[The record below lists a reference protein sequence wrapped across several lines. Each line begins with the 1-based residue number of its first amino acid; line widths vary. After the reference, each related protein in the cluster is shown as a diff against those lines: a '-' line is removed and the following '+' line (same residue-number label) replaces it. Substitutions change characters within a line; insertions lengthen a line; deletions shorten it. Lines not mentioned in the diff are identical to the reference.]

1 MIVPPRHPAGQG
13 SGTTAT
19 RARGGPGGLP
29 TEDLAS
35 LSVSKKLSHGS
46 PLAAGCQAALC
57 PGATALSRLWAQ
69 ALSTET
75 LGLCRGCMAALPPG
89 GGDPLFPAEPGAG
102 SGTGASDLMG
112 EGQGLGQEGGQ
123 DSLSPVLRCRSP
135 FIRLLAPHGFGGLFK
150 GSGTVFHMYLW
161 GSGWQVGMVDAGS
174 EPLPLPAS
182 LPPLGASLGTF
193 VI

>member
-69 ALSTET
+69 ALRHWGSAVGAWRPCLLEEET
-75 LGLCRGCMAALPPG
+75 RCSLP
-89 GGDPLFPAEPGAG
+89 
-102 SGTGASDLMG
+102 SQ
-112 EGQGLGQEGGQ
+112 GQGLEQEPQ
-123 DSLSPVLRCRSP
+123 
-135 FIRLLAPHGFGGLFK
+135 
-150 GSGTVFHMYLW
+150 T
-161 GSGWQVGMVDAGS
+161 
-174 EPLPLPAS
+174 
-182 LPPLGASLGTF
+182 
-193 VI
+193 